1 MQKIKEKKE
10 RALGMKLFLKGE
22 RCNSP
27 KCAMSR
33 RPYRPGVHGKKRTKA
48 KSEYG
53 TQLLEKQRIRISYGL
68 KERQLASI
76 FKKAMKKTGVTG
88 EIIVSTL
95 ERQLSNAVFRLGL
108 ASSRIVASQIV
119 GHGHICVNGK
129 KTTIPSF
136 LVKEGDVISIK
147 PSSQKLL
154 IFKKLEDTIK
164 KHETPD
170 WLSLDADKMEG
181 RVKGLPKNTEVPFD
195 INLVVDFY
203 SK

>member
-1 MQKIKEKKE
+1 MMRAKEKKE

-33 RPYRPGVHGKKRTKA
+33 RPFRPGVHGKKRTRA

-53 TQLLEKQRIRISYGL
+53 AQLLEKQRIRVSYGL
-68 KERQLASI
+68 KERQLSTI
-76 FKKAMKKTGVTG
+76 FKKAMKKAGVTG
-88 EIIVSTL
+88 EIIVSVL

-108 ASSRIVASQIV
+108 ASSRIVATQLV
-119 GHGHICVNGK
+119 GHGHIFVNGK
-129 KTTIPSF
+129 KVTIPSF

-164 KHETPD
+164 KHEAPE

-181 RVKGLPKNTEVPFD
+181 KVKEFPRNVEVPFD
-195 INLVVDFY
+195 VNLVVDFY

>member
-1 MQKIKEKKE
+1 MIRAKEKKE

-27 KCAMSR
+27 KCAMVR
-33 RPYRPGVHGKKRTKA
+33 RPFRPGVHGKKRTKA

-53 TQLLEKQRIRISYGL
+53 SQLLEKQRIKVSYGL
-68 KERQLASI
+68 GERQLETI

-88 EIIVSTL
+88 EIIISSL

-108 ASSRIVASQIV
+108 ASSRIVARQLV
-119 GHGHICVNGK
+119 GHGHILVNGK

-136 LVKEGDVISIK
+136 LVKDGDVISIK
-147 PSSQKLL
+147 PSSQNLL
-154 IFKKLEDTIK
+154 IFKNLADTIK
-164 KHETPD
+164 KHEAPE
-170 WLSLDADKMEG
+170 WLLLNAEKMEG
-181 RVKGLPKNTEVPFD
+181 KVKGLPRNTEVPFD

>member
-1 MQKIKEKKE
+1 MSRVKEKKE

-27 KCAMSR
+27 KCAMVK
-33 RPYRPGVHGKKRTKA
+33 RPYRPGVHGKKRTRA

-53 TQLLEKQRIRISYGL
+53 AQLLEKQRIKVSYNL
-68 KERQLASI
+68 KEKQLATI
-76 FKKAMKKTGVTG
+76 FKKAMNKAGVTG
-88 EIIVSTL
+88 EIIISVL
-95 ERQLSNAVFRLGL
+95 ERQLANAVFRLGL
-108 ASSRIVASQIV
+108 ASSRIVANQIV
-119 GHGHICVNGK
+119 GHGHIFVNGRK
-129 KTTIPSF
+129 VTIPSF

-147 PSSQKLL
+147 PSSQNLL

-164 KHETPD
+164 KHEAPE

-181 RVKGLPKNTEVPFD
+181 KVKGSPRNVEVPFD

>member
-1 MQKIKEKKE
+1 MIGPKEKKE

-33 RPYRPGVHGKKRTKA
+33 RPFRPGVHGKKRTRA

-53 TQLLEKQRIRISYGL
+53 AQLLEKQRIRVSYGL
-68 KERQLASI
+68 KERQLSTI
-76 FKKAMKKTGVTG
+76 FKKAMKKAGVTG
-88 EIIVSTL
+88 EIIVSVL

-108 ASSRIVASQIV
+108 ASSRIVATQIV
-119 GHGHICVNGK
+119 GHGHIFVNGK
-129 KTTIPSF
+129 KVTIPSF

-147 PSSQKLL
+147 PSSRNML

-164 KHETPD
+164 KHEAPE
-170 WLSLDADKMEG
+170 WLSLDADKIEG
-181 RVKGLPKNTEVPFD
+181 KVKGLPKNIEVPFD